1 MIPANSLG
9 WILIR
14 DFWADGCVNSI
25 LTLVPPPPS
34 GSKLPSKT
42 VAYFMAL
49 QGNPK
54 SEDSAQFIIHLR
66 SRLIS
71 IRESGFDGTYFVA
84 WGYAPFICCLSLS
97 RISRR
102 LQMIPQKKN
111 VWSNIYRNS
120 YPSPATAS
128 CMQLQRSFLFFL
140 RLRRSYSFL
149 LFLLATRKIRW
160 AR

>member
-25 LTLVPPPPS
+25 LTLVPSSPS

-49 QGNPK
+49 QGNLK
-54 SEDSAQFIIHLR
+54 SEDSAQFIIHLH

-71 IRESGFDGTYFVA
+71 ILENGFDGT
-84 WGYAPFICCLSLS
+84 SLAA
-97 RISRR
+97 
-102 LQMIPQKKN
+102 LGDMHP
-111 VWSNIYRNS
+111 
-120 YPSPATAS
+120 
-128 CMQLQRSFLFFL
+128 LFAACL
-140 RLRRSYSFL
+140 RLVSHS
-149 LFLLATRKIRW
+149 TRNDFRKKLMVKYLPT
-160 AR
+160 

>member
-9 WILIR
+9 WIPIR

-25 LTLVPPPPS
+25 LTLVPSPPS

-71 IRESGFDGTYFVA
+71 IRESGFDGTYFGA
-84 WGYAPFICCLSLS
+84 LGDMHPLFAAACLRPAS
-97 RISRR
+97 RSARNG
-102 LQMIPQKKN
+102 PGKKRAR
-111 VWSNIYRNS
+111 SNIYRDS
-120 YPSPATAS
+120 YPYRR
-128 CMQLQRSFLFFL
+128 QLFV
-140 RLRRSYSFL
+140 
-149 LFLLATRKIRW
+149 
-160 AR
+160 